1 MDNRKKSK
9 RRIERLV
16 GGIFILC
23 LFGVL
28 LVNLIVPDRE
38 MSEEEN
44 RMLASRPKFTLSALA
59 SGDFMEQYEEYL
71 SDQFAGRDFW
81 HRLKVAVDRLGGS
94 RMENGIYIGKDGQL
108 LQDIQV
114 PDQDHLSENMDAIKN
129 FAETYSEIPVT
140 MILVPDAAC
149 ILSDRLPALAS
160 VEDQNQMI
168 SMAQQTLGDSVQWV
182 DAVSALNKHK
192 REKLYYL
199 TDHHWTA
206 LGAFY
211 TFQEA
216 AQTLGIT
223 EDVSDKFISY
233 TVSDSFNGVLA
244 SESGVGLGEEET
256 IDIYV
261 PREGDDDVIVNYVDE
276 SMRTTSLYD
285 SSKLETKDQYGVY
298 LGGNTSV
305 LDIRTVSTSQKRL
318 LVVKDSFAN
327 SFIPFLTPY
336 YREIVVVDPRYY
348 SGTIEDIM
356 DSYRITDALFLYS
369 GNSFF
374 TDNSISGVFTGE

>member
-9 RRIERLV
+9 RRMERLI
-16 GGIFILC
+16 GKIFILC
-23 LFGVL
+23 LFGVM
-28 LVNLIVPDRE
+28 LVNIIIPDRE

-44 RMLASRPKFTLSALA
+44 RMLASKPKLTFSTLVN
-59 SGDFMEQYEEYL
+59 GDFMEQYEEYL
-71 SDQFAGRDFW
+71 SDQFAGRDLW
-81 HRLKVAVDRLGGS
+81 HRMKVALDRFGGS

-114 PDQDHLSENMDAIKN
+114 PDQEHLSENLDAIKE
-129 FAETYSEIPVT
+129 FTETYQDIPVT

-149 ILSDRLPALAS
+149 ILNDRLPWLAS

-168 SMAQQTLGDSVQWV
+168 SMVEQSLGDSVTWV
-182 DAVSALNKHK
+182 DAASALNKHK
-192 REKLYYL
+192 REKIYYL
-199 TDHHWTA
+199 TDHHWTS

-216 AQTLGIT
+216 ATALGIE
-223 EDVSDKFISY
+223 EDVSDKFLSY

-244 SESGVGLGEEET
+244 SESGAGLGTEEN

-261 PREGDDDVIVNYVDE
+261 PREGDNDVIVNYVNE
-276 SMRTTSLYD
+276 SKRTTSLYD
-285 SSKLETKDQYGVY
+285 SPKLETKDQYGVF
-298 LGGNTSV
+298 LGGNTS
-305 LDIRTVSTSQKRL
+305 LIDIRTVSTSQKRL

-327 SFIPFLTPY
+327 SFIPFLAPY

-356 DSYRITDALFLYS
+356 SSYRITDALFLYS